1 MISALE
7 DCSISVMTQ
16 EAFNS
21 LAQHNAQALMPTLK
35 IFAKRLRSNL
45 WLVEDLKDRKTP
57 PAFLAIPLSLIFA
70 NLQLGMNMV

>member
-21 LAQHNAQALMPTLK
+21 LAQHNVQALMPSYK
-35 IFAKRLRSNL
+35 ILAKRLRSNMR
-45 WLVEDLKDRKTP
+45 LVEDLQDGSKHP
-57 PAFLAIPLSLIFA
+57 SASL
-70 NLQLGMNMV
+70 GRGS

>member
-21 LAQHNAQALMPTLK
+21 LAQQNAQALMPILK
-35 IFAKRLRSNL
+35 ILAKCLRSNL
-45 WLVEDLKDRKTP
+45 KLVEDLQDGKP
-57 PAFLAIPLSLIFA
+57 PLAFLAIPLSLY
-70 NLQLGMNMV
+70 L